1 MTRGLWAVANLITVF
16 FIDAEVC
23 LIALKSSTDWAMI
36 EMEVS
41 QSFSF
46 LVSILYTVRT
56 DTKKKHNILCRCQSV
71 QLPAASLPVVEAGA
85 DDGAAAALVRDADDL
100 GEVGG
105 LDHDLHVAVVLVHVD
120 REEELVLAGLGHRAL
135 VLLGRAPGLAQ
146 AALLAVGLSKQRK
159 DEDRM

>member
-1 MTRGLWAVANLITVF
+1 MITVS

-56 DTKKKHNILCRCQSV
+56 DTKKKHNILCRCRSV

-146 AALLAVGLSKQRK
+146 AALLAVGLSEQMK
-159 DEDRM
+159 DEERIECK

>member
-41 QSFSF
+41 QSFSILLATLCTDKTQYSLF
-46 LVSILYTVRT
+46 SI
-56 DTKKKHNILCRCQSV
+56 D
-71 QLPAASLPVVEAGA
+71 ASLPVVEAGA

-146 AALLAVGLSKQRK
+146 AALLAVRLSKQRK
-159 DEDRM
+159 GED

>member
-1 MTRGLWAVANLITVF
+1 MITVS

-36 EMEVS
+36 EMKVS
-41 QSFSF
+41 QSFSILLATLCTDETQYSLF
-46 LVSILYTVRT
+46 SI
-56 DTKKKHNILCRCQSV
+56 D
-71 QLPAASLPVVEAGA
+71 ASLPVVEAGA

-146 AALLAVGLSKQRK
+146 AALLAVRLSKQRK
-159 DEDRM
+159 GED

>member
-41 QSFSF
+41 QSFSILLATLCTDETQYSLF
-46 LVSILYTVRT
+46 SI
-56 DTKKKHNILCRCQSV
+56 D
-71 QLPAASLPVVEAGA
+71 ASLPVVEAGA
-85 DDGAAAALVRDADDL
+85 DDGSAAALVRDADDL

-146 AALLAVGLSKQRK
+146 AALLAVRLSEQRK
-159 DEDRM
+159 GED

>member
-1 MTRGLWAVANLITVF
+1 MNKCDTWAVPNLITVS

-41 QSFSF
+41 QSFSI
-46 LVSILYTVRT
+46 LVSILYRY
-56 DTKKKHNILCRCQSV
+56 KKKHNILCRCRSV

-146 AALLAVGLSKQRK
+146 AALLAVGLSKQMK

>member
-41 QSFSF
+41 QSFWCQYCT
-46 LVSILYTVRT
+46 LYVQIQ
-56 DTKKKHNILCRCQSV
+56 KNHNILCRCQSV

-146 AALLAVGLSKQRK
+146 AALLAVRLSKQMK